1 MQNASLLQENVR
13 AQEPSVLGLRGC
25 RISKPRLRD
34 YLMVAGAYDAEILR
48 KATAPVASETARD
61 AQAFPHELSAAHE
74 RPISVEIRVIMSHS

>member
-1 MQNASLLQENVR
+1 
-13 AQEPSVLGLRGC
+13 
-25 RISKPRLRD
+25 
-34 YLMVAGAYDAEILR
+34 MVAGAYDAEILR